1 MCLPFF
7 TGLLKERKREIER
20 IYWGSIIQTTLLL
33 LLLLLN
39 ITMGHLPTFSF
50 NSVVYFR
57 IHTFSLTSQVTV
69 HIHSSNP
76 NIKKEEKKKKNQEIN
91 VFFHLK
97 HTPRNPNLSP
107 VDLFK
112 AVICSSLLLPP
123 SPLPPLLW
131 GTNTFS
137 LRRWKEPGAEL
148 NLNLLFL
155 RLQTV
160 HTCACM
166 CIQIHTAL
174 WKHSVGLR
182 VTSAPI
188 KIYKELQ

>member
-7 TGLLKERKREIER
+7 TSLLKERKREIEW
-20 IYWGSIIQTTLLL
+20 IYWGSIIQPTLLLL

-50 NSVVYFR
+50 NFR

-97 HTPRNPNLSP
+97 HTAHNPNLSP

-182 VTSAPI
+182 VTSTPI